1 MTCPCTSVNRKSLP
15 LVAVG
20 QALVIHPQQMKD
32 GGIEVMNVHGSWRP
46 SILAGLRIQGV
57 AVSISNVVTVIIGA
71 AIGDRDGYHPRH
83 PDGEASR
90 VMIPTIILCGQTSL
104 TIHCS
109 SKFPPQTTRVSSNMP
124 RCLRSLIN
132 AADPWSI
139 SLH

>member
-1 MTCPCTSVNRKSLP
+1 MSMHVGQSEVPP

-46 SILAGLRIQGV
+46 SILAGLRIQRV
-57 AVSISNVVTVIIGA
+57 AVGISNVVTVIIGA
-71 AIGDRDGYHPRH
+71 AIGDPGTDTTPRH

-109 SKFPPQTTRVSSNMP
+109 SKFPAPDHEGVLQHAALLEVLDQ
-124 RCLRSLIN
+124 RC
-132 AADPWSI
+132 
-139 SLH
+139 